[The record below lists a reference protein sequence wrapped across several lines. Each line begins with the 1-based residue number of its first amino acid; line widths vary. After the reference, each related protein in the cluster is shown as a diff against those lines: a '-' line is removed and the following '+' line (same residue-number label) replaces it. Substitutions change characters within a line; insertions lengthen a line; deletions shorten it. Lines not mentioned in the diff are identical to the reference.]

1 LEFYAIIYHIIA
13 KSFTL
18 IQANIYYIYYLK
30 NRILPMDENIIL
42 DIQHVTKAFPG
53 VVALNDVS
61 FQVRRGEI
69 HGLCGENGAGKS
81 TLMKILSGVYPYGT
95 YEGDIYYNDKLLKLE
110 GSSIHKA
117 AEEGIAIVYQELTL
131 VPGMTV
137 GENIFLGKEPV
148 NLGSIIWDRVYSETQ
163 NILNEYHLD
172 VQPQDIVKNLGVGKM
187 QMTEIA
193 KALSEDA
200 KILILDEP
208 TSALSEAEVT
218 QLMEI
223 LSTLKEHGVTCIY
236 ITHKIEEFFR
246 ITDTVT
252 VLRDGKVVTT
262 QKAKDLDSQ
271 KLVQYMVGRE
281 MKERFPKGNRHP
293 GEILLEVNDLHA
305 EDPNKGKEV
314 LKGVTFN
321 LRKGEILGIAG
332 LMGSGRTELVMT
344 LFGEY
349 ANVTQGTIKLNSQ
362 EIEISNG
369 NDAMRKG
376 ISLVPED
383 RKRHGLVLMQSI
395 LKNISLPNLDRFSSF
410 MRINNDAELVES
422 LKFAKGLA
430 IKTPNL
436 FVPAESLSGGNQQK
450 VVIAKWLM
458 SGPKIL
464 IMDDPTR
471 GVDVGAKFEIYKLM
485 NELAEQG
492 ISIIMISSDLQEV
505 LGMSDRVMVMCHG
518 RSNGTLDIIDATQ
531 ERIMTMATGI
541 AELN

>member
-1 LEFYAIIYHIIA
+1 
-13 KSFTL
+13 
-18 IQANIYYIYYLK
+18 
-30 NRILPMDENIIL
+30 MDEDIIL
-42 DIQHVTKAFPG
+42 DFQHITKTFPG

-61 FQVRRGEI
+61 FQVRLGEI

-81 TLMKILSGVYPYGT
+81 TLMKILSGVYPHGE
-95 YEGDIYYNDKLLKLE
+95 YEGKIFYSGIELKLE
-110 GSSIHKA
+110 GSAIHQA
-117 AEEGIAIVYQELTL
+117 GEEGIAIVYQELTL

-148 NLGSIIWDRVYSETQ
+148 ERGSINWDRVYSDTQ
-163 NILNEYHLD
+163 KILDEFHLD
-172 VQPQDIVKNLGVGKM
+172 IHPQDVVKNLGVGKM

-193 KALSEDA
+193 KALSENA
-200 KILILDEP
+200 KVLILDEP
-208 TSALSEAEVT
+208 TSALSEAEVF

-223 LSTLKEHGVTCIY
+223 LRTLKQHGVTCIY
-236 ITHKIEEFFR
+236 ITHKIEEFFL
-246 ITDTVT
+246 IADSVT

-262 QKAKDLDSQ
+262 QQAKDLDSQ
-271 KLVQYMVGRE
+271 KLVKYMVGRE
-281 MKERFPKGNRHP
+281 MKERFPKGDRIP
-293 GEILLEVNDLHA
+293 GEVIFEVTDLRA
-305 EDPNKGKEV
+305 EDPNKGREV
-314 LKGVTFN
+314 LKGVSFN

-349 ANVTQGTIKLNSQ
+349 GKITQGTIKLEGQKVN
-362 EIEISNG
+362 IKNG
-369 NDAMRKG
+369 NDAMKKG

-383 RKRHGLVLMQSI
+383 RKRHGLVLSQSI
-395 LKNISLPNLDRFSSF
+395 LKNISLPNLERFASF
-410 MRINNDAELVES
+410 LRINTDAELVES
-422 LKFAKGLA
+422 LKYAKELA

-436 FVPAESLSGGNQQK
+436 FVTAESLSGGNQQK

-485 NELAEQG
+485 NKLAEKG

-518 RSNGTLDIIDATQ
+518 RSNGTLSIADATQ
-531 ERIMTMATGI
+531 ERIMALATGI
-541 AELN
+541 A